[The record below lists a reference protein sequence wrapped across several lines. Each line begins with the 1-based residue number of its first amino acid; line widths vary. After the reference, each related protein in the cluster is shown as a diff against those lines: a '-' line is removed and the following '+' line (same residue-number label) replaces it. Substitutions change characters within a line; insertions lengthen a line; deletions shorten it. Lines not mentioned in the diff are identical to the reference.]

1 MLGSRE
7 VLLKRKRGG
16 ASEFASVMVIMA
28 ITEIMATGV
37 TTADITIGMTPV
49 ITIGI
54 QENTFVTVTTI
65 ITFQDTGI
73 TTEPATGTT
82 ITAIEK

>member
-1 MLGSRE
+1 LLGSRE

-16 ASEFASVMVIMA
+16 ASVTAIIA

-37 TTADITIGMTPV
+37 ATADITIGMTPV
-49 ITIGI
+49 TTIGI
-54 QENTFVTVTTI
+54 RENTFVTVTTI
-65 ITFQDTGI
+65 ITSQDTGI

-82 ITAIEK
+82 ITAIEEL